1 MSREEL
7 YAINANIIQSIV
19 KNILLFSPNPIII
32 VVTNPLDAM
41 VKLAYDLS
49 GFPKERVL
57 GMAGVL
63 DSARFKAFI
72 AQELNVDVKDV
83 EAMVLGGHG
92 DTMIPIIG
100 QCLVKGKPI
109 TKMLSSEKMEAIIS
123 RVRNAGAEIIG
134 LLKKES
140 TILAPAGAITAM
152 AEAILLD
159 KKEIR
164 PCSVLLEG
172 EYGVK
177 GLFIG
182 VPVKLGKK
190 GVEEIME
197 LKLSAQEMEEFKVS
211 VAKTRELVGERK

>member
-1 MSREEL
+1 MQAVISNVVKYSPE
-7 YAINANIIQSIV
+7 AI
-19 KNILLFSPNPIII
+19 LI

-41 VKLAYDLS
+41 VKLAYELS

-72 AQELNVDVKDV
+72 AQELDVNVKEI

-92 DTMIPIIG
+92 DTMVPVIE
-100 QCLVKGKPI
+100 QCTVKGKQV
-109 TKMLSSEKMEAIIS
+109 TKMLSSEKIEAIIN
-123 RVRNAGAEIIG
+123 RVRNAGGGIIG

-140 TILAPAGAITAM
+140 TILAPAAAITAM
-152 AEAILLD
+152 VEAILLD
-159 KKEIR
+159 KKEVR

-172 EYGVK
+172 EYGVN

-182 VPVKLGKK
+182 VPIKLGRK
-190 GVEEIME
+190 GVEEIIQ
-197 LKLSAQEMEEFKVS
+197 LKLSAKEREEFEIS
-211 VAKTRELVGERK
+211 VEKTRELVGEGK

>member
-1 MSREEL
+1 MQAVISNVVKYSPE
-7 YAINANIIQSIV
+7 AI
-19 KNILLFSPNPIII
+19 LI

-41 VKLAYDLS
+41 VKLAYELS

-72 AQELNVDVKDV
+72 AQELDVNVKEI

-92 DTMIPIIG
+92 DTMVPVIE
-100 QCLVKGKPI
+100 QCTVKGKQV
-109 TKMLSSEKMEAIIS
+109 TKMLSSEKIEAIIN
-123 RVRNAGAEIIG
+123 RVRNAGGEIIG

-140 TILAPAGAITAM
+140 TILAPAAAITAM
-152 AEAILLD
+152 VEAILLD
-159 KKEIR
+159 KKEVR

-172 EYGVK
+172 EYGVN

-182 VPVKLGKK
+182 VPIKLGRK
-190 GVEEIME
+190 GVEEIIQ
-197 LKLSAQEMEEFKVS
+197 LKLSAKEREEFEIS
-211 VAKTRELVGERK
+211 VEKTRELVGEGK